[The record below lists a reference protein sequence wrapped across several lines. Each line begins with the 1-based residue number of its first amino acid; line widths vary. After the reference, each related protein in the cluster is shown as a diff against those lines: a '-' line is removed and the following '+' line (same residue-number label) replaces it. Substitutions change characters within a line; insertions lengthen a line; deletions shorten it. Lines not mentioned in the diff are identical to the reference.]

1 MGKIPTKRLRTV
13 VNVRRREDMREEK
26 KEKHCKRNLRYI
38 L

>member
-1 MGKIPTKRLRTV
+1 MGKIPTKRSRTV
-13 VNVRRREDMREEK
+13 VRREDMREEKK

>member
-1 MGKIPTKRLRTV
+1 MGKIPTKRSRTV
-13 VNVRRREDMREEK
+13 VNVRREDMREEKK